1 MGIHISA
8 MRGRG
13 VLLLALATFGTYISA
28 RVLPQELSPD
38 SLIPDTDF
46 SMSIPDYEYSD
57 FDDFNDFGLTKRAF
71 KIPDRY
77 KLAPAH
83 FKRRGVIKCRMWHWK
98 TPSSCRFVTR

>member
-1 MGIHISA
+1 MGIIHIA
-8 MRGRG
+8 TMKGR

-46 SMSIPDYEYSD
+46 SMPMPDYGLYDYDE
-57 FDDFNDFGLTKRAF
+57 FDDYSLTKRAF

-83 FKRRGVIKCRMWHWK
+83 FKHRGVIKCRMWHWK